1 MNVVNDGKVV
11 HMRITRFVEGGGAVG
26 VSDNGDEIAVPQDA
40 LDRNV
45 DRHPEELAGRDKTS
59 EAPASSASSEI
70 PATEAPSE
78 TNAEEAQ

>member
-1 MNVVNDGKVV
+1 
-11 HMRITRFVEGGGAVG
+11 MRITRFVDGGGAVG

-45 DRHPEELAGRDKTS
+45 DRHPEDFAGRDKTS
-59 EAPASSASSEI
+59 EAPASSENSET

-78 TNAEEAQ
+78 TNAAESQ